1 MPLNQRRPALRKL
14 LLSVVLVALF
24 AVGGAAQA
32 SAAPADVHVNI
43 GPKAVLAGGFFISVP
58 VTITCPPTFGGFVQV
73 AVSEVSPGA
82 TSVGN
87 TGVVCTGRAV
97 TQAVT
102 TFLQTGPLVLGRARV
117 EATVVEFPTLTVAGA
132 ATRQVSVVL

>member
-1 MPLNQRRPALRKL
+1 MRKL
-14 LLSVVLVALF
+14 LLFVVLVALF

-43 GPKAVLAGGFFISVP
+43 GPKAPLTGNFFISVP
-58 VTITCPPTFGGFVQV
+58 VAVTCPPTFRGFVNV
-73 AVSEVSPGA
+73 SVSEAPLGG

-97 TQAVT
+97 TQSVT
-102 TFLQTGPLVLGRARV
+102 TFLQTGPLVLGRAQV
-117 EATVVEFPTLTVAGA
+117 EATVFEFPENGIGDLTVAGDA
-132 ATRQVSVVL
+132 SRQVSVVI